1 MSGSASA
8 RTTAQKIAIFRRY
21 FSGLTQVYGTYDPRT
36 GNVHQVKAP
45 VTDRVLLCHLRGEQP
60 YGVYLLVQDRTR
72 AIAADFDT
80 DDLGPPIDFV
90 RTAGHYGI
98 SSYIERSK
106 SKGHHAWIFFEECGV
121 SAWKARAVVRH
132 VLDEIGAQNTEVF
145 PKHDSLD
152 TNVTYGNFI
161 NAPLFG
167 KLVLQGR
174 TAFLDP
180 QDPGKPAADQWDIL
194 EGVQTVAEATLDE
207 LIELNDIRNSVSA
220 TPSPPQTES
229 DPDDRTFGLP
239 PCARRMLSE
248 GVQQCQRISCFRLAV
263 SLKKAGLP
271 FDLAT
276 AALREWA
283 QKNTPQDG
291 RRIIRNEEVVAQT
304 QSAYAGEYRS
314 CGCEEPI
321 VAQYCSPQC
330 PLHKAPQVSNE
341 RSRAADENSP
351 DGDNRPEASP

>member
-1 MSGSASA
+1 MAHTTS
-8 RTTAQKIAIFRRY
+8 RTTTQKTAIFRRY
-21 FSGLTQVYGTYDPRT
+21 FSGLSQVYGTYDART
-36 GNVHQVKAP
+36 GRVHQVKAP
-45 VTDRVLLCHLRGEQP
+45 VTDRVLLRHLRGEQS

-72 AIAADFDT
+72 AIVADFDT

-90 RTAGHYGI
+90 QMGRHYGI

-106 SKGHHAWIFFEECGV
+106 SKGHHVWIFFEEGGV
-121 SAWKARAVVRH
+121 LAWKARAVVRH
-132 VLDEIGAQNTEVF
+132 VLSEIGAPNTEVF
-145 PKHDSLD
+145 PKHDSID

-180 QDPGKPAADQWDIL
+180 QDASKPAADQWDVL
-194 EGVQTVAEATLDE
+194 EGVETVAEATLDE
-207 LIELNDIRNSVSA
+207 LIELNDIRSTVSA
-220 TPSPPQTES
+220 TPSPPETES
-229 DPDDRTFGLP
+229 GPDDRTFGLP

-271 FDLAT
+271 SDLTT
-276 AALREWA
+276 AALWKWA

-291 RRIIRNEEVVAQT
+291 KRIITDEEVVAQT

-330 PLHKAPQVSNE
+330 PLHKPPQVSNE
-341 RSRAADENSP
+341 RCRETGQNSS
-351 DGDNRPEASP
+351 DGDSRPEAAS